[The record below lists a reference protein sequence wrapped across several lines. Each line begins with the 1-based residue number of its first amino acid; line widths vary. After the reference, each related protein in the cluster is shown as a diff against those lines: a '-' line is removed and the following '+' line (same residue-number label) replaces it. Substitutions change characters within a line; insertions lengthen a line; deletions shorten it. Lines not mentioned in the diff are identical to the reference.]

1 MPLVKHINGDF
12 YCYAEDAGESAWAY
26 GPLHHSEIPA
36 TAADAMEILD
46 AQDRERMEE
55 DGAWLYDEIITNRAF
70 GVDYPVP
77 EEQSTG
83 REPLI
88 TSERPGF
95 DYEEPVT
102 GRTITY
108 TVGYITDEY
117 IPVMALFV
125 DDDNTPIIIP
135 ADILLHAAK
144 LGAEKKGN

>member
-1 MPLVKHINGDF
+1 MPLVKHASGDY
-12 YCYAEDAGESAWAY
+12 YCYVEDAGKGAWAY
-26 GPLHHSEIPA
+26 GPLHHSEMPA

-55 DGAWLYDEIITNRAF
+55 DGTWLYDEIVANRAF
-70 GVDYPVP
+70 GVDYPAP

-88 TSERPGF
+88 TDERPAF
-95 DYEEPVT
+95 DYKEPVT

-125 DDDNTPIIIP
+125 GDDNTPIIIP

-144 LGAEKKGN
+144 LGAEKR

>member
-1 MPLVKHINGDF
+1 M
-12 YCYAEDAGESAWAY
+12 AGK
-26 GPLHHSEIPA
+26 P
-36 TAADAMEILD
+36 
-46 AQDRERMEE
+46 
-55 DGAWLYDEIITNRAF
+55 
-70 GVDYPVP
+70 
-77 EEQSTG
+77 STG

-88 TSERPGF
+88 TDERPAF
-95 DYEEPVT
+95 DYKEPVT

-125 DDDNTPIIIP
+125 GDDNTPIIIP

>member
-1 MPLVKHINGDF
+1 MPLVKHVSGDF
-12 YCYAEDAGESAWAY
+12 YCYVEDAGKGAWAY
-26 GPLHHSEIPA
+26 GPLHRSEIPA
-36 TAADAMEILD
+36 TAAGAMEILE
-46 AQDRERMEE
+46 AQGRERMEE
-55 DGAWLYDEIITNRAF
+55 DGTWLYGEIIANRAV
-70 GVDYPVP
+70 GVDYPAP
-77 EEQSTG
+77 TG

-144 LGAEKKGN
+144 LGAEKR